1 MHEKGIQNLKKELKK
16 SKEYI
21 NRDKKDKNEVLKKI
35 SELYKK
41 KNIKIYK
48 RRTNNSTKMSRDN
61 KSAS

>member
-35 SELYKK
+35 SELYK
-41 KNIKIYK
+41 
-48 RRTNNSTKMSRDN
+48 RRI
-61 KSAS
+61 